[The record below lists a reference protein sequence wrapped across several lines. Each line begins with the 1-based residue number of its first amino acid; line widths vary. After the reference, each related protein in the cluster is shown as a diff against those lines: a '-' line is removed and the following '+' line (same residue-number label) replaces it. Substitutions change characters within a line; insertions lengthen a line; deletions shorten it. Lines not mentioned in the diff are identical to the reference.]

1 MRLLSKRSLGI
12 SISDGHAAFAEVEKG
27 LGQVRLVRSGTFPL
41 PPGTDQLHGH
51 PEVAESAPVRER
63 KLGRLRSRPGPT
75 EVIVGVAQSALVLR
89 FIELPDVDDAGL
101 EGLVSYELE
110 RHLPFPPEEACYSFQ
125 KLRRNGNRAQILL
138 VAARRADVE
147 RTIAPVE
154 QMGLT
159 PTAVDVS
166 SIAATNALFFH
177 QRHRADEVLSLIEVN
192 GGDAAVNVVSQ
203 GVLVSSRT
211 VPLVDG
217 SFSPLFSELK
227 RVSEAVPQAPG
238 KILVCGGTEELC
250 LRLKEE
256 MGVPVEQWSPGSSA
270 VDASAFGLALKGLV
284 KLPIQIDLLP
294 AERKVKRRERVV
306 VAMFALL
313 ATVGVLGLAWGISAA
328 SLERRTLS
336 QLDQQLAGIKAEAAA
351 VDGVKAEFAT
361 LRARLQLLEGL
372 VEVQGRPLLVLKELV
387 RLLPSDVTLTELS
400 LTGNKVKIRGSTSTS
415 ASALISAFERSSL
428 FENAAF
434 TSPISAR
441 GKDREAFQ
449 IEASIKGRTTK
460 GDRGRRR
467 GGRR

>member
-51 PEVAESAPVRER
+51 PEVAESALVRER

-313 ATVGVLGLAWGISAA
+313 ATVGVFGIGLGYQRCFPRATDPVPARSAA
-328 SLERRTLS
+328 RR
-336 QLDQQLAGIKAEAAA
+336 DQG
-351 VDGVKAEFAT
+351 G
-361 LRARLQLLEGL
+361 G
-372 VEVQGRPLLVLKELV
+372 G
-387 RLLPSDVTLTELS
+387 
-400 LTGNKVKIRGSTSTS
+400 
-415 ASALISAFERSSL
+415 
-428 FENAAF
+428 
-434 TSPISAR
+434 
-441 GKDREAFQ
+441 
-449 IEASIKGRTTK
+449 
-460 GDRGRRR
+460 RGRRGEGRVRNAQSQASASRRAR
-467 GGRR
+467 GGSGQAPPRPEGTGSPSSIRRYPHRVVPHGEQGKNPRFNQHVGLGVDLGVRAVLPL